1 MADEALET
9 QLDYWRPLS
18 WSAIIFGALL
28 ALAVSV
34 MLHILGLG
42 LTASVVDTNN
52 RASDALATVGGVS
65 GIWYLISTAVA
76 LFIGGFVASTLARTF
91 TNGRAAVYGL
101 GVWALTTLIATAI
114 LVPALINGAGNAIS
128 AAGTVADRAATAIGS
143 AGSTATQAAQN
154 IPSGVIDR
162 VQRTLLGATT
172 GGQPVDQN
180 AVQDIT
186 TLLGQRVSQGD
197 WSPQQRNQL
206 IAAVARAANIP
217 QDDARRRVDEAQT
230 TINNTLQEATEAVRR
245 AAEVTRQAVAG
256 ASYWAFAS
264 MLIGAIAALLGARYG
279 ELDEEDL
286 PAFARMRFS
295 RTTTTSRA

>member
-1 MADEALET
+1 MSDETVET

-42 LTASVVDTNN
+42 LTASVVDTNS

-76 LFIGGFVASTLARTF
+76 LFVGGFVASTLARTF

-101 GVWALTTLIATAI
+101 GVWALTTLTATAI
-114 LVPALINGAGNAIS
+114 LVPALINGAGNTIS
-128 AAGTVADRAATAIGS
+128 AAGTVADRAASALGS
-143 AGSTATQAAQN
+143 AGNAATQAAQN
-154 IPSGVIDR
+154 IPSGVLDR
-162 VQRTLLGATT
+162 VQRTLLGNPT
-172 GGQPVDQN
+172 GQVDQN
-180 AVQDIT
+180 AVQEIT

-197 WSPQQRNQL
+197 WTPQQRNQL
-206 IAAVARAANIP
+206 ISAVARAANIS

-230 TINNTLQEATEAVRR
+230 TINNTLQEASDAVRR

-256 ASYWAFAS
+256 AAYWAFAS
-264 MLIGAIAALLGARYG
+264 MLIGAIAALIGARYG

-295 RTTTTSRA
+295 RTTTSRA

>member
-1 MADEALET
+1 MSDETVET

-42 LTASVVDTNN
+42 LTASVVDTNS

-76 LFIGGFVASTLARTF
+76 LFVGGFVASTLARTF

-101 GVWALTTLIATAI
+101 GVWALTTLTATAI
-114 LVPALINGAGNAIS
+114 LVPALINGAGNTIS
-128 AAGTVADRAATAIGS
+128 AAGTVADRAASALGS
-143 AGSTATQAAQN
+143 AGNAATQAAQN
-154 IPSGVIDR
+154 IPNGVLDR
-162 VQRTLLGATT
+162 VQRTLLGNPT
-172 GGQPVDQN
+172 GQVDQN
-180 AVQDIT
+180 AVQEIT

-197 WSPQQRNQL
+197 WTPQQRNQL
-206 IAAVARAANIP
+206 ISAVARAANIS

-230 TINNTLQEATEAVRR
+230 TINNTLQEASDAVRR

-256 ASYWAFAS
+256 AAYWAFAS
-264 MLIGAIAALLGARYG
+264 MLIGAIAALIGARYG

-295 RTTTTSRA
+295 RTTTSRA

>member
-1 MADEALET
+1 MSDETVET

-42 LTASVVDTNN
+42 LTASVVDTNS

-76 LFIGGFVASTLARTF
+76 LFVGGFVASTLARTF

-101 GVWALTTLIATAI
+101 GVWALTTLTATAI
-114 LVPALINGAGNAIS
+114 LVPALINGAGNTIS
-128 AAGTVADRAATAIGS
+128 AAGTVADRAASALGS
-143 AGSTATQAAQN
+143 AGNAATQAAQN
-154 IPSGVIDR
+154 IPNGVLDR
-162 VQRTLLGATT
+162 VQRTLLGNPT
-172 GGQPVDQN
+172 GQVDQN
-180 AVQDIT
+180 AVQEIT

-197 WSPQQRNQL
+197 WTPQQRNQL
-206 IAAVARAANIP
+206 ISAVARAANIP

-230 TINNTLQEATEAVRR
+230 TINNTLQEASDAVRR

-256 ASYWAFAS
+256 AAYWAFAS
-264 MLIGAIAALLGARYG
+264 MLIGAIAALIGARYG

-295 RTTTTSRA
+295 RTTTSRA